1 MTADFAF
8 VNGRVRT
15 VDATDRIVQAVA
27 TSGRQVLA
35 VGSDREIRALVTG
48 RTEVVDLK
56 GREVTPG
63 FNDAHHHFGAMLAR
77 YIDCQNP
84 AIQSIGD
91 IVAAVAREATGLPEG
106 AWIRGKGY
114 NHRRL
119 DDQRHPTRWDLDPVS
134 PRHPVVLMRTCGHI
148 GVANSRALEVM
159 GLDDTS
165 ADPPGGHYDRS
176 DGRLSGVL
184 FERALYP
191 VVRASSAARA
201 ELEAEVTRQSEVCL
215 RMGWT
220 TLQDPGVRNAAL
232 IPALIAAER
241 AGRLPV
247 RIRAF
252 AELAGMEPHGVSLVE
267 AGIASGFGNE
277 RLRIGPCKFMVD
289 GSSSGPTAAT
299 RAPYVSQPD
308 FSGFL
313 QMSQDELDTWV
324 LKARRQDFQVTMHA
338 VGDRAIEMCL
348 DAFARADS
356 RVPSSDPRHRIE
368 HCAMCPPDLVKRVRA
383 QRIIPVVQPTFL
395 WDFGEGY
402 VRDYGAGRGAAMF
415 PLRSFLDAGVVV
427 AGSTDSPV
435 SRREPLFGIQQAV
448 TRRTRQGEV
457 CDPGQ
462 RVTVAEAVRMFT
474 YGSAYATGEEGAL
487 GSLEPGKLADLVVL
501 ERGLED
507 GPAESIG
514 EISVDLTMVDG
525 AVVTG
530 RG

>member
-1 MTADFAF
+1 
-8 VNGRVRT
+8 
-15 VDATDRIVQAVA
+15 
-27 TSGRQVLA
+27 
-35 VGSDREIRALVTG
+35 
-48 RTEVVDLK
+48 
-56 GREVTPG
+56 
-63 FNDAHHHFGAMLAR
+63 
-77 YIDCQNP
+77 
-84 AIQSIGD
+84 
-91 IVAAVAREATGLPEG
+91 
-106 AWIRGKGY
+106 
-114 NHRRL
+114 
-119 DDQRHPTRWDLDPVS
+119 
-134 PRHPVVLMRTCGHI
+134 
-148 GVANSRALEVM
+148 
-159 GLDDTS
+159 
-165 ADPPGGHYDRS
+165 
-176 DGRLSGVL
+176 
-184 FERALYP
+184 
-191 VVRASSAARA
+191 
-201 ELEAEVTRQSEVCL
+201 
-215 RMGWT
+215 
-220 TLQDPGVRNAAL
+220 
-232 IPALIAAER
+232 
-241 AGRLPV
+241 
-247 RIRAF
+247 
-252 AELAGMEPHGVSLVE
+252 
-267 AGIASGFGNE
+267 
-277 RLRIGPCKFMVD
+277 
-289 GSSSGPTAAT
+289 
-299 RAPYVSQPD
+299 
-308 FSGFL
+308 
-313 QMSQDELDTWV
+313 MSQDELDTWV

-368 HCAMCPPDLVKRVRA
+368 HCAMCPPDLVKRVQA

-474 YGSAYATGEEGAL
+474 YGSAYATGEERAL